1 MTPTEFQT
9 ATEARAK
16 FKSVLDAAESGVTVT
31 VRRGSARSSVVD
43 TERLRITLA
52 RLMDLDTQ
60 VFSEGG
66 EWGAFLPR
74 MPSVCATGDSLDEL
88 LDDLVVA
95 ARDYADGWND
105 HLRHAPNHV
114 ENWGFVQ
121 VVTLS
126 DDDQLRAWLGA

>member
-1 MTPTEFQT
+1 MTPTDFQT

-16 FKSVLDAAESGVTVT
+16 FKTVLDAAESGVTIT
-31 VRRGSARSSVVD
+31 IRRESARSSVVD
-43 TERLRITLA
+43 TERLRNTLA

-66 EWGAFLPR
+66 EWGAFVPR
-74 MPSVCATGDSLDEL
+74 TPSVCATGDTLDEL
-88 LDDLVVA
+88 LDALVVA
-95 ARDYADGWND
+95 ARDYADAWND
-105 HLRHAPNHV
+105 HLRQAPNHV